1 MTVQTI
7 TSNYS
12 TNTYIICDEGLAVVI
27 DPSGDADKIGRCIRE
42 NDCKLVAILLTHGHF
57 DHIDALQK
65 LAVTSGAPT
74 YISKNDVAMLSDPHL
89 NASWLVFENLS
100 VAVDNVNLL
109 DGGEE
114 LCFGKMRFKVLATP
128 GHTSGSL
135 CYLSERALF
144 SGDTLF
150 ADGYGR
156 TDLPNSAPEQY
167 ASSLLS
173 INKLLKTCTLYP
185 GHGRIIYKE

>member
-12 TNTYIICDEGLAVVI
+12 TNTYVICDEGLAVVI
-27 DPSGDADKIGRCIRE
+27 DPSGDADKIDQYISKNG
-42 NDCKLVAILLTHGHF
+42 CKLVAILLTHGHF

-65 LAVTSGAPT
+65 LATQSGAST
-74 YISKNDVAMLSDPHL
+74 YISRNDAAMLSDPYL

-100 VAVDNVNLL
+100 VTIDNVHLL
-109 DGGEE
+109 DGVEE
-114 LCFGKMRFKVLATP
+114 LCFGKMTFKALATP
-128 GHTSGSL
+128 GHTLGSI
-135 CYLSERALF
+135 CYLLERALF

-156 TDLPNSAPEQY
+156 TDLPNSAPKQY

-173 INKLLKTCTLYP
+173 INKLLKSCTLYP

>member
-65 LAVTSGAPT
+65 LAVTYPVSVCDIRNQLRILQT
-74 YISKNDVAMLSDPHL
+74 Y
-89 NASWLVFENLS
+89 
-100 VAVDNVNLL
+100 LL
-109 DGGEE
+109 YDE
-114 LCFGKMRFKVLATP
+114 
-128 GHTSGSL
+128 GSN
-135 CYLSERALF
+135 
-144 SGDTLF
+144 
-150 ADGYGR
+150 R
-156 TDLPNSAPEQY
+156 TFLPS
-167 ASSLLS
+167 
-173 INKLLKTCTLYP
+173 
-185 GHGRIIYKE
+185 H